1 MVIELAV
8 LPDKRSAPACSARIA
23 CAFALLTRLDIPVTR
38 PCDRAGG
45 RGSASW
51 RFWNARKASH
61 QWIAARGR
69 EACSARHRR
78 QAFYCWQRQGSR
90 RRSGRRRRPALLHGR
105 VARLRNVRVGLPHC
119 STLAPL
125 WPRVPLRSANALSRR
140 PWLRADA
147 RSAARLSASSPAAL
161 VCVPF
166 AVARRRCLSS
176 ASSSL
181 PSSCCFTC
189 VPPRRTGTPRARP
202 IATSPLH

>member
-1 MVIELAV
+1 MVIELR
-8 LPDKRSAPACSARIA
+8 LPDKRPAPACSARIA
-23 CAFALLTRLDIPVTR
+23 CAFALLTRLDILVTR

-90 RRSGRRRRPALLHGR
+90 RRSGWRRRSALLHGR
-105 VARLRNVRVGLPHC
+105 VAWLRNVRWP
-119 STLAPL
+119 STLQHPCSAVAAHAFAIGQCAFQGGRGCERTL
-125 WPRVPLRSANALSRR
+125 VRLHACRLANQPRSCAVP
-140 PWLRADA
+140 
-147 RSAARLSASSPAAL
+147 
-161 VCVPF
+161 C

-202 IATSPLH
+202 IATSPLN